1 MEKRNRQLEEQ
12 PLVSKMLHQ
21 AVVGLEKN
29 DQEDSREKHHM
40 IIIDDGQMLIMFNFA
55 FVWLVHLHETKDG

>member
-12 PLVSKMLHQ
+12 PLVSKMLHK

-29 DQEDSREKHHM
+29 NQEDSREKHPM
-40 IIIDDGQMLIMFNFA
+40 NIINDGQM
-55 FVWLVHLHETKDG
+55 